1 MENTAYIAG
10 AGDFTRRGFHPV
22 RCDIV
27 IAADGG
33 FEALNRTGI
42 RPSIILGDMDSI
54 IHLPQGITHLR
65 FPKKK
70 DLTDLALAARFARA
84 RGFHNL
90 KIYGATGGR
99 IDHTL
104 ANFQLLAGLSRLGTR
119 CVIIA
124 PGFTM
129 FALTDR
135 SLFLPPLPRG
145 TLVSVF
151 CHGEN
156 ASGVSLSGLKYP
168 LSNDAL
174 SPFEPLG
181 ISNEALGQPI
191 HIRVLKGTLLVTV
204 LHESE
209 KPLI

>member
-10 AGDFTRRGFHPV
+10 AGDFTRRGFHPN
-22 RCDIV
+22 RSDIV

-33 FEALNRTGI
+33 FEALNRAGI

-54 IHLPQGITHLR
+54 GSLPGGIARLR

-70 DLTDLALAARFARA
+70 DLTDLTLAARFARA
-84 RGFHNL
+84 RGFTRVKL
-90 KIYGATGGR
+90 YGATGGR
-99 IDHTL
+99 IDHSL

-119 CVIIA
+119 CVIMA

-156 ASGVSLSGLKYP
+156 VSGVSLSGLKYP
-168 LSNDAL
+168 LSNADL

-181 ISNEALGQPI
+181 VSNEALGQPI